1 MLNHSRIV
9 KIVPDERFETSLS
22 MQQLTFYLND
32 ESDTCELGKSL
43 AHVMEH
49 GLKIYLHGDLGTGK
63 TTLTRALLK
72 EAGHTGKV
80 KSPTYTLVEPYVIE
94 LNGRPVDL
102 LHFDLYR
109 MGCPE
114 EFLEAGFRDH
124 FNEETVCLIEWAEKA
139 DSALPAAD
147 IDISFEISGE
157 GRAVELLPVS
167 QKGFR
172 CLENLRFMP
181 HK

>member
-1 MLNHSRIV
+1 
-9 KIVPDERFETSLS
+9 

-32 ESDTCELGKSL
+32 ESDTCELGISL
-43 AHVMEH
+43 AHVLES

-72 EAGHTGKV
+72 AAGHTGKV

-94 LNGRPVDL
+94 LNGHTVDL

-139 DSALPAAD
+139 DSALPSAD
-147 IDISFEISGE
+147 IGISFEISGE
-157 GRAVELLPVS
+157 GRKVKLEAVSE
-167 QKGFR
+167 KGSR
-172 CLENLRFMP
+172 CLKNLCFTP
-181 HK
+181 HS

>member
-1 MLNHSRIV
+1 
-9 KIVPDERFETSLS
+9 

-32 ESDTCELGKSL
+32 ESYTCELGKSL
-43 AHVMEH
+43 AHVLES
-49 GLKIYLHGDLGTGK
+49 GLKIYLHGDLGSGK

-80 KSPTYTLVEPYVIE
+80 KSPTYTLVEPYAIK
-94 LNGRPVDL
+94 LNGRSIDL

-109 MGCPE
+109 MSCPE

-147 IDISFEISGE
+147 IDVWFEISGD
-157 GRAVELLPVS
+157 GRMVDLRSVS
-167 QKGFR
+167 EKGSR
-172 CLENLRFMP
+172 CLKNLCFAP
-181 HK
+181 HS

>member
-1 MLNHSRIV
+1 
-9 KIVPDERFETSLS
+9 

-32 ESDTCELGKSL
+32 EAATCELGKSL
-43 AHVMEH
+43 AHVLEN

-63 TTLTRALLK
+63 TTMTRALLK

-80 KSPTYTLVEPYVIE
+80 KSPTYTLVEPYVIT
-94 LNGRPVDL
+94 LNGHAVDL

-124 FNEETVCLIEWAEKA
+124 FNEETICLIEWAEKA
-139 DSALPAAD
+139 ESALPTAD
-147 IDISFEISGE
+147 IDVSFELSGT
-157 GRAVELLPVS
+157 GRTVVLQSVS
-167 QKGFR
+167 EKGSR
-172 CLENLRFMP
+172 CLENLRFTP
-181 HK
+181 NS

>member
-1 MLNHSRIV
+1 
-9 KIVPDERFETSLS
+9 

-32 ESDTCELGKSL
+32 ESETCELGKSL
-43 AHVMEH
+43 ARVLEK

-63 TTLTRALLK
+63 TTMTRALLK
-72 EAGHTGKV
+72 EAGHKGKV
-80 KSPTYTLVEPYVIE
+80 KSPTYTLVEPYVIV
-94 LNGRPVDL
+94 LYGHSVDL

-147 IDISFEISGE
+147 IDVSFELSGD
-157 GRAVELLPVS
+157 GRTVILQSVS
-167 QKGFR
+167 EKGSH
-172 CLENLRFMP
+172 CLEILRFVP
-181 HK
+181 HS

>member
-1 MLNHSRIV
+1 
-9 KIVPDERFETSLS
+9 

-32 ESDTCELGKSL
+32 ESDTCELGTSL
-43 AHVMEH
+43 ANILES

-72 EAGHTGKV
+72 AAGHTGKV
-80 KSPTYTLVEPYVIE
+80 KSPTYTLVEPYVIK
-94 LNGRPVDL
+94 LNGHTVDL

-109 MGCPE
+109 MSCPE

-124 FNEETVCLIEWAEKA
+124 FNEETVCIIEWAEKA

-147 IDISFEISGE
+147 IDVSFEVSGDGRTVNLLSISE
-157 GRAVELLPVS
+157 
-167 QKGFR
+167 KGSR
-172 CLENLRFMP
+172 CLENLHFVP
-181 HK
+181 HS

>member
-1 MLNHSRIV
+1 
-9 KIVPDERFETSLS
+9 

-43 AHVMEH
+43 ARVLES
-49 GLKIYLHGDLGTGK
+49 GLKIYLHGDLGSGK

-94 LNGRPVDL
+94 LNGHTVDL

-109 MGCPE
+109 MSCPE

-124 FNEETVCLIEWAEKA
+124 FNEETVCFIEWAEKA
-139 DSALPAAD
+139 ESALPERSSCD
-147 IDISFEISGE
+147 LYPKKVS
-157 GRAVELLPVS
+157 AVWKICVLCLTNELKDETVI
-167 QKGFR
+167 
-172 CLENLRFMP
+172 
-181 HK
+181 

>member
-1 MLNHSRIV
+1 
-9 KIVPDERFETSLS
+9 

-43 AHVMEH
+43 ARVLES
-49 GLKIYLHGDLGTGK
+49 GLKIYLHGDLGSGK

-80 KSPTYTLVEPYVIE
+80 KSPTYTLLEPYAIK
-94 LNGRPVDL
+94 LNGRSIDL

-109 MGCPE
+109 MSCPE

-147 IDISFEISGE
+147 IDIWFEISGD
-157 GRAVELLPVS
+157 GRMVDLRSVS
-167 QKGFR
+167 EKGSR
-172 CLENLRFMP
+172 CLKNLCFAP
-181 HK
+181 HS

>member
-1 MLNHSRIV
+1 
-9 KIVPDERFETSLS
+9 

-43 AHVMEH
+43 AHVMES
-49 GLKIYLHGDLGTGK
+49 GLKIYLHGDLGSGK
-63 TTLTRALLK
+63 TTLTRALLN

-80 KSPTYTLVEPYVIE
+80 KSPTYTLVEPYVVE
-94 LNGRPVDL
+94 LNGHTVDL

-109 MGCPE
+109 MSCPE

-139 DSALPAAD
+139 ESALPVAD
-147 IDISFEISGE
+147 IDVSFEISGD
-157 GRAVELLPVS
+157 GRTVVLKSVS
-167 QKGFR
+167 EKGSR
-172 CLENLRFMP
+172 CLENLRFVP
-181 HK
+181 HS

>member
-1 MLNHSRIV
+1 
-9 KIVPDERFETSLS
+9 

-32 ESDTCELGKSL
+32 EPDTCELGKSL
-43 AHVMEH
+43 ARVLES
-49 GLKIYLHGDLGTGK
+49 GLKIYLHGDLGSGK

-72 EAGHTGKV
+72 EAGHSGKV

-94 LNGRPVDL
+94 LNGHAVDL

-109 MGCPE
+109 MSCPE

-139 DSALPAAD
+139 ASALPAAD
-147 IDISFEISGE
+147 IDVSFEISGD
-157 GRAVELLPVS
+157 GRMVVLRSISE
-167 QKGFR
+167 KGSR
-172 CLENLRFMP
+172 CLENLRFVP
-181 HK
+181 HS